1 MFEFRILF
9 LLGLLTSCT
18 TGVSLIENDF
28 SSLLHDGNSKVWMI
42 KELISN
48 GSDFAKKGEIRD
60 LLIFYE
66 NGTCILQSTA
76 EIANQTGQRATYK
89 ANFAQKTLTIS
100 FPKEK
105 WEFVVE
111 IKSDNEIYLKPIQGT
126 KTNFSLKIVP
136 LPELILKNQQ

>member
-1 MFEFRILF
+1 MFHFRYLILF
-9 LLGLLTSCT
+9 IVASSCT

-42 KELISN
+42 KELNSN

-76 EIANQTGQRATYK
+76 EIANQTGQRASFK
-89 ANFAQKTLTIS
+89 ANFAQKTLSIT

-105 WEFVVE
+105 WDFKVE
-111 IKSDNEIYLKPIQGT
+111 IKADNEIHLKPIQGT
-126 KTNFSLKIVP
+126 KTNFSMTLVP
-136 LPELILKNQQ
+136 LPELVKTTQ

>member
-1 MFEFRILF
+1 MLPFRYLILF
-9 LLGLLTSCT
+9 ILASSCT

-42 KELISN
+42 KELNSN
-48 GSDFAKKGEIRD
+48 GTDFAKKGDIRD

-76 EIANQTGQRATYK
+76 EIANQTGQRASFK
-89 ANFAQKTLTIS
+89 ANFAQKTLSIT

-105 WEFVVE
+105 WDFKVE
-111 IKSDNEIYLKPIQGT
+111 IEVDNEIHLKPIQGS
-126 KTNFSLKIVP
+126 KTNFSMTLVA
-136 LPELILKNQQ
+136 LPELVKTTQ

>member
-1 MFEFRILF
+1 MFHFRYLILF
-9 LLGLLTSCT
+9 ILTSSCT

-42 KELISN
+42 KELNSN

-76 EIANQTGQRATYK
+76 EIANQTGQRASFK
-89 ANFAQKTLTIS
+89 ANFAQKTLSIT

-105 WEFVVE
+105 WDFIVE
-111 IKSDNEIYLKPIQGT
+111 IKSDNEIHLKSIQGT
-126 KTNFSLKIVP
+126 KTNFSMTLVP
-136 LPELILKNQQ
+136 LPELVKTTR

>member
-1 MFEFRILF
+1 MILF
-9 LLGLLTSCT
+9 SSCT

-42 KELISN
+42 KELNSN
-48 GSDFAKKGEIRD
+48 GSDFAKKGDIRD

-76 EIANQTGQRATYK
+76 EIASQTGQKATFK
-89 ANFAQKTLTIS
+89 ANFAQKSLSIS

-105 WEFVVE
+105 WDFVVE
-111 IKSDNEIYLKPIQGT
+111 IKSDNDIHLKPVKGS
-126 KTNFSLKIVP
+126 KTNFSMTLVP
-136 LPELILKNQQ
+136 LPELIKIN

>member
-1 MFEFRILF
+1 MFHFRYLILF
-9 LLGLLTSCT
+9 IVASSCT

-42 KELISN
+42 KELNSN

-76 EIANQTGQRATYK
+76 EIANQTGQRASFK
-89 ANFAQKTLTIS
+89 ANFAQKTLSIT

-105 WEFVVE
+105 WDFIVE
-111 IKSDNEIYLKPIQGT
+111 IKSDNEIHLKPIQGT
-126 KTNFSLKIVP
+126 KTNFSMTLVP
-136 LPELILKNQQ
+136 MPELVKTTQ

>member
-1 MFEFRILF
+1 MFHFRYLILF
-9 LLGLLTSCT
+9 IVASSCT

-42 KELISN
+42 KELNSN

-76 EIANQTGQRATYK
+76 EIANQTGQRASFK
-89 ANFAQKTLTIS
+89 ANFAQKTLSIT

-105 WEFVVE
+105 WDFIVE
-111 IKSDNEIYLKPIQGT
+111 IKSDNEIHLKPIQGT
-126 KTNFSLKIVP
+126 KTNFSMTLVP
-136 LPELILKNQQ
+136 LPELVKTTQ

>member
-1 MFEFRILF
+1 MFHFRYLILF
-9 LLGLLTSCT
+9 ILTSSCT

-42 KELISN
+42 KELNSN

-76 EIANQTGQRATYK
+76 EIANQTGQRASFK
-89 ANFAQKTLTIS
+89 ANFAQKTLSIT

-105 WEFVVE
+105 WDFIVE
-111 IKSDNEIYLKPIQGT
+111 IKSDNEIHLKPIQGT
-126 KTNFSLKIVP
+126 KTNFSMTLVP
-136 LPELILKNQQ
+136 LPELVKTTR

>member
-1 MFEFRILF
+1 MIRVGYLF
-9 LLGLLTSCT
+9 LLLLFTSCT

-42 KELISN
+42 KELIAN

-66 NGTCILQSTA
+66 NGTCILQSTG
-76 EIANQTGQRATYK
+76 EIATQTGQKASYK
-89 ANFAQKTLTIS
+89 ANFAQKTLSIS

-105 WEFVVE
+105 WDFLVE
-111 IKSDNEIYLKPIQGT
+111 IKSEDEIHLKPIEGT
-126 KTNFSLKIVP
+126 KTNFSLVLIP
-136 LPELILKNQQ
+136 LPELVIINKQ

>member
-1 MFEFRILF
+1 MIQFRLLVLLLF
-9 LLGLLTSCT
+9 FSSCT

-42 KELISN
+42 KDLVSN

-76 EIANQTGQRATYK
+76 EIAKQTGQRASYK
-89 ANFAQKTLTIS
+89 ANFAQKTLSIN

-105 WEFVVE
+105 WDFIVE
-111 IKSDNEIYLKPIQGT
+111 IKSDNEIHLKPVQGS
-126 KTNFSLKIVP
+126 KTSFSLTIVP
-136 LPELILKNQQ
+136 LPELVIKNQ

>member
-1 MFEFRILF
+1 MVRIGYLF
-9 LLGLLTSCT
+9 ILLLFYSCT

-42 KELISN
+42 KELESN

-76 EIANQTGQRATYK
+76 EIANQTGQRASFK
-89 ANFAQKTLTIS
+89 ANFAQKTLSIT

-105 WEFVVE
+105 WDFKVE
-111 IKSDNEIYLKPIQGT
+111 IKADNEIHLKPIQGT
-126 KTNFSLKIVP
+126 KTNFSMTLIP
-136 LPELILKNQQ
+136 LPELVKTTQ

>member
-1 MFEFRILF
+1 MLPFRYLILF
-9 LLGLLTSCT
+9 ILASSCT

-42 KELISN
+42 KELNSN

-76 EIANQTGQRATYK
+76 EIANQTGQRASFK
-89 ANFAQKTLTIS
+89 ANFAQKTLSIT

-105 WEFVVE
+105 WDFKVE
-111 IKSDNEIYLKPIQGT
+111 IKADNEIHLKPIQGT
-126 KTNFSLKIVP
+126 KTNFSMTLVP
-136 LPELILKNQQ
+136 LPELVKTTQ

>member
-1 MFEFRILF
+1 MFHFRYLILF
-9 LLGLLTSCT
+9 ILASSCT

-42 KELISN
+42 KELNSN

-76 EIANQTGQRATYK
+76 EIANQTGQRASFK
-89 ANFAQKTLTIS
+89 ANFAQKTLSIT

-105 WEFVVE
+105 WDFKVE
-111 IKSDNEIYLKPIQGT
+111 IKADNEIHLKPIQGT
-126 KTNFSLKIVP
+126 KTNFSMTLVP
-136 LPELILKNQQ
+136 LPELVKTTQ

>member
-1 MFEFRILF
+1 MVRIGYLF
-9 LLGLLTSCT
+9 ILLLFSSCT

-42 KELISN
+42 KELESN

-66 NGTCILQSTA
+66 NGTCILQSTG
-76 EIANQTGQRATYK
+76 EIATQTGQKANYK
-89 ANFAQKTLTIS
+89 ANFAQKTLSIT

-105 WEFVVE
+105 WDFIVE
-111 IKSDNEIYLKPIQGT
+111 IKSEDEILLKPIQGS
-126 KTNFSLKIVP
+126 KTNFSLTLVP
-136 LPELILKNQQ
+136 LPELVTNNKQ

>member
-1 MFEFRILF
+1 MIEFRFLF
-9 LLGLLTSCT
+9 LLLLFSSCT

-42 KELISN
+42 KDLISN

-76 EIANQTGQRATYK
+76 EIAKQTGQRASYK
-89 ANFAQKTLTIS
+89 ANFAQKTLSIK

-105 WEFVVE
+105 WDFSVE
-111 IKSDNEIYLKPIQGT
+111 IKSDDEIHLKPVQGS
-126 KTNFSLKIVP
+126 KTNFSLTIVP
-136 LPELILKNQQ
+136 LPELILKNQ

>member
-1 MFEFRILF
+1 MLPFRYLILF
-9 LLGLLTSCT
+9 ILASSCT

-42 KELISN
+42 KELNSN
-48 GSDFAKKGEIRD
+48 GTDFAKKGDIRD

-76 EIANQTGQRATYK
+76 EIANQTGQKASYK
-89 ANFAQKTLTIS
+89 ANFAQKTLSIS

-105 WEFVVE
+105 WDFIVE
-111 IKSDNEIYLKPIQGT
+111 IKADNEIHLKPIQGT
-126 KTNFSLKIVP
+126 KTNFSMTLVP
-136 LPELILKNQQ
+136 LPELVKTTQ

>member
-1 MFEFRILF
+1 MLPFRYLILF
-9 LLGLLTSCT
+9 ILASSCT

-42 KELISN
+42 KELNSN
-48 GSDFAKKGEIRD
+48 GTDFAKKGDIRD

-76 EIANQTGQRATYK
+76 EIANQTGQRASFK
-89 ANFAQKTLTIS
+89 ANFAQKTLSIT

-105 WEFVVE
+105 WDFKVE
-111 IKSDNEIYLKPIQGT
+111 IKADNEIHLKPIQGT
-126 KTNFSLKIVP
+126 KTNFSMTLVP
-136 LPELILKNQQ
+136 LPELVKTTQ

>member
-1 MFEFRILF
+1 MFHFRYLILF
-9 LLGLLTSCT
+9 ILASSCT

-42 KELISN
+42 KELNSN

-76 EIANQTGQRATYK
+76 EIANQTGQRASFK
-89 ANFAQKTLTIS
+89 ANFAQKTLSIT

-105 WEFVVE
+105 WDFIVE
-111 IKSDNEIYLKPIQGT
+111 IKSDNEIHLKPIQGT
-126 KTNFSLKIVP
+126 KTNFSMTLVP
-136 LPELILKNQQ
+136 LPELVKTTQ

>member
-1 MFEFRILF
+1 MFHFRYLILF
-9 LLGLLTSCT
+9 ILASSCT

-42 KELISN
+42 KELNSN

-76 EIANQTGQRATYK
+76 EIANQTGQRASFK
-89 ANFAQKTLTIS
+89 ANFAQKILSIT

-105 WEFVVE
+105 WDFKVE
-111 IKSDNEIYLKPIQGT
+111 IKADNEIHLKPIQGT
-126 KTNFSLKIVP
+126 KTNFSMTLVP
-136 LPELILKNQQ
+136 LPELVKTTQ

>member
-1 MFEFRILF
+1 MFHFRYLILF
-9 LLGLLTSCT
+9 IVASSCT

-42 KELISN
+42 KELNSN
-48 GSDFAKKGEIRD
+48 GTDFAKKGDIRD

-76 EIANQTGQRATYK
+76 EIANQTGQRASFK
-89 ANFAQKTLTIS
+89 ANFAQKTLSIT

-105 WEFVVE
+105 WDFKVE
-111 IKSDNEIYLKPIQGT
+111 IKADNEIHLKPIQGT
-126 KTNFSLKIVP
+126 KTNFSMTLVP
-136 LPELILKNQQ
+136 LPELVKTTQ

>member
-1 MFEFRILF
+1 MILF
-9 LLGLLTSCT
+9 SSCT

-42 KELISN
+42 KELNSN
-48 GSDFAKKGEIRD
+48 GSDFAKKGDIRD

-76 EIANQTGQRATYK
+76 EIATQTGQKATFK
-89 ANFAQKTLTIS
+89 ANFAQKSLSIS

-105 WEFVVE
+105 WDFVVE
-111 IKSDNEIYLKPIQGT
+111 IKSDNDIHLKPVKGS
-126 KTNFSLKIVP
+126 KTNFSMTLVP
-136 LPELILKNQQ
+136 LPELIKTN

>member
-1 MFEFRILF
+1 MFHFRYLILF
-9 LLGLLTSCT
+9 ILASSCT

-42 KELISN
+42 KELNSN
-48 GSDFAKKGEIRD
+48 GTDFAKKGDIRD

-76 EIANQTGQRATYK
+76 EIANQTGQRASFK
-89 ANFAQKTLTIS
+89 ANFAQKTLSIT

-105 WEFVVE
+105 WDFKVE
-111 IKSDNEIYLKPIQGT
+111 IKADNEIHLKPIQGT
-126 KTNFSLKIVP
+126 KTNFSMTLVP
-136 LPELILKNQQ
+136 LPELVKTTQ